1 MKKIILKNF
10 KYNFKKYIL
19 FFLCNVFATIEITA
33 FLGFKSIVKKAIK
46 DSSIMLSMYV
56 DFKLAE
62 KIIIIITA
70 MMMAY
75 AMSLY
80 LKLRANDY
88 TNFMILGMR
97 RKRAYRMIIFE
108 YLIGWLG
115 SFSIGL
121 LLGYAA
127 VMGGQHLLELLFLG
141 LITITSIGLSVFLS
155 VVKISVVVML
165 ITFFLLM
172 LWLED
177 RDLSNMA
184 KKESS
189 VDKRRSL
196 KIGAIMVI
204 VSIVLAVIG
213 YALFQSHEFQH
224 ASAFVVWSCAGFVFL
239 LFSIPVFFQ
248 QFKRW
253 TEFYYKNILKMNPVY
268 TRYTRNSLLIL
279 IIFTVHFFA
288 LSYVASALASA
299 MPIQKFKT
307 SEYPYDAVWHS
318 SQIDVEQ
325 GERISEKYEG
335 QFQHIKAIRLT
346 SYNDSRQIAISA
358 DTFKRLT
365 GRKININDD
374 REIVVVIE
382 ERGTKKEA
390 EVNDKEITFCLKT
403 LYAGKYNSEKS
414 DYILSMKYDKRYEY
428 NIKHIY
434 RHTVIGQ
441 YSDNHWEGNL
451 VIFSDS
457 EFKRLFKQMSENKT
471 EPTELMLFR
480 FPGKYKS
487 QAYRELKRSAV
498 QGGCTGVNISGGA
511 EDLYLTQP
519 YTEQLRMY
527 QAVNLMTK
535 GTILIA
541 LLLSAV
547 LVLIIKLENER
558 GYLNREYWFLHDMGM
573 RKRMIRHTMMTE
585 IESIPR
591 IALSV
596 STVLA
601 LVHAA
606 ALDKLCK
613 NGGDS
618 WGITVTGDFWNYI
631 LVIAVLYIITIF
643 ILQRIYS
650 YYAVKSMER
659 MVP

>member
-70 MMMAY
+70 MIMAY

-127 VMGGQHLLELLFLG
+127 VMGGQHLLELLFPG

-213 YALFQSHEFQH
+213 YALFQSHELQH
-224 ASAFVVWSCAGFVFL
+224 ASAFVV
-239 LFSIPVFFQ
+239 
-248 QFKRW
+248 
-253 TEFYYKNILKMNPVY
+253 
-268 TRYTRNSLLIL
+268 
-279 IIFTVHFFA
+279 
-288 LSYVASALASA
+288 
-299 MPIQKFKT
+299 
-307 SEYPYDAVWHS
+307 
-318 SQIDVEQ
+318 
-325 GERISEKYEG
+325 
-335 QFQHIKAIRLT
+335 
-346 SYNDSRQIAISA
+346 
-358 DTFKRLT
+358 
-365 GRKININDD
+365 
-374 REIVVVIE
+374 
-382 ERGTKKEA
+382 
-390 EVNDKEITFCLKT
+390 
-403 LYAGKYNSEKS
+403 
-414 DYILSMKYDKRYEY
+414 
-428 NIKHIY
+428 
-434 RHTVIGQ
+434 
-441 YSDNHWEGNL
+441 
-451 VIFSDS
+451 
-457 EFKRLFKQMSENKT
+457 
-471 EPTELMLFR
+471 
-480 FPGKYKS
+480 
-487 QAYRELKRSAV
+487 
-498 QGGCTGVNISGGA
+498 
-511 EDLYLTQP
+511 
-519 YTEQLRMY
+519 
-527 QAVNLMTK
+527 
-535 GTILIA
+535 
-541 LLLSAV
+541 
-547 LVLIIKLENER
+547 
-558 GYLNREYWFLHDMGM
+558 
-573 RKRMIRHTMMTE
+573 
-585 IESIPR
+585 
-591 IALSV
+591 
-596 STVLA
+596 
-601 LVHAA
+601 
-606 ALDKLCK
+606 
-613 NGGDS
+613 
-618 WGITVTGDFWNYI
+618 
-631 LVIAVLYIITIF
+631 
-643 ILQRIYS
+643 
-650 YYAVKSMER
+650 
-659 MVP
+659 